1 MALDLSNTVV
11 ATDASGLL
19 TSTSITT
26 TELETL
32 VVDVSNVQG
41 TIDSLELLSLRIK
54 DSDNFTVNGYDV
66 SYSSGISIFGLT
78 RQQVQPDSIF
88 GTVETITKPII
99 ITAGDG
105 IDISDNGTISISDPF
120 TTNNGNVG
128 IGTDSPSYS
137 LDVSGTINCNQILV
151 NGEAI

>member
-78 RQQVQPDSIF
+78 RQQVQD
-88 GTVETITKPII
+88 
-99 ITAGDG
+99 
-105 IDISDNGTISISDPF
+105 
-120 TTNNGNVG
+120 
-128 IGTDSPSYS
+128 
-137 LDVSGTINCNQILV
+137 
-151 NGEAI
+151 